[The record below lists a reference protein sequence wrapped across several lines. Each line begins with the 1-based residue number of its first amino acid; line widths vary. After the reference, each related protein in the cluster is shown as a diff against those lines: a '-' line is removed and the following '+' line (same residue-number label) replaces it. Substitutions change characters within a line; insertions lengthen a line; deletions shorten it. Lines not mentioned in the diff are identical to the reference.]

1 MASKKLSVS
10 GAAVGGLAGWVA
22 EVAFQE
28 ITGHHITSGI
38 LELLGAAAG
47 LCRLDRRL
55 AAALQDTLDE
65 ARGEDREDY
74 RQLKEQ
80 IRELTRDLPEL
91 GQILDNMVNAGLRPI
106 RPEAVFGFRFGG
118 GGGGAGPRVGLK
130 CWD

>member
-1 MASKKLSVS
+1 LASKKFSVS

-47 LCRLDRRL
+47 LWRLDRRL
-55 AAALQDTLDE
+55 AAALQDTLEE

-74 RQLKEQ
+74 RQIQER

-91 GQILDNMVNAGLRPI
+91 REIMDNLVNAGLQ
-106 RPEAVFGFRFGG
+106 AQK
-118 GGGGAGPRVGLK
+118 A
-130 CWD
+130 